1 MTPPQ
6 DPLAPPPPVTRPRLR
21 RAHGAVLEASLPA
34 LVPAV
39 EQGSL
44 ADIPFVNAQQAPDAV
59 AFSRKHRDGTWY
71 DVTCAQFAGEVLA
84 VAKGLI
90 AHGLAPGDR
99 LAIMS
104 RTRYEWTLLDFAAWA
119 AGLITVPVHP
129 TATARQVSWILRD
142 AGARACAVEGVDE
155 ARTLTAVRGELP
167 HLEHL
172 WQLTA
177 IHGNESSAIG
187 QISAAGRGLPHSAV
201 AERRRLLTPG
211 HIATLTHTS
220 GTAALPQGCVLTH
233 AHLFTKI
240 DNTIELLYP
249 VYRSLTDRP
258 AATLL
263 TLPLAHALGRTVAL
277 GCVRARIRL
286 GHAPDADALPDLAGF
301 RPTFLV
307 TTPRLLERVHHTTRA
322 AAEEAGRAAAFDRAA
337 ALARRIGAAVA
348 AEQHGTGDGPGLSL
362 RAGRS
367 LYEAGVYR
375 RVREALGGEVRH
387 VLCGGAPLSRS
398 LATFYEGVGI
408 PVHESYGLTETA
420 AGAVLAPPHA
430 PRLGTVGW
438 PLPGTA
444 VRIAEDGEILLR
456 GGQICSG
463 YWDSR
468 TRSIR
473 PVTGSGGWL
482 PTGDLGALDED
493 GYLTVHG
500 RKQDLITLADGARF
514 SPGPLEEAIRAD
526 PVIGHCVVAGEG
538 RPYLTALLTLDPEG
552 LAQWLRAAGR
562 RPAAAERMAEDPELL
577 RHIQRV
583 IDEAGR
589 VHRFHL
595 LPRPFTVASG
605 YLTPAGTLRRT
616 AVLRD
621 HTEPVENLYRGG
633 R

>member
-6 DPLAPPPPVTRPRLR
+6 DPHAPPPAVIRPRLR
-21 RAHGAVLEASLPA
+21 RAHGAVVEASLPA

-59 AFSRKHRDGTWY
+59 AFSRQHRDGTWY
-71 DVTCAQFAGEVLA
+71 DVTCAEFAGEVLA

-142 AGARACAVEGVDE
+142 AGARACAVEGVEE
-155 ARTLTAVRGELP
+155 ARTLTAIRAELP

-177 IHGNESSAIG
+177 IHGSESSAIG
-187 QISAAGRGLPHSAV
+187 QISAAGRALPHSAV
-201 AERRRLLTPG
+201 GERRRLLTPG

-233 AHLFTKI
+233 AHLFTRI
-240 DNTIELLYP
+240 DNAIELLYP
-249 VYRSLTDRP
+249 IHRSLTDRP
-258 AATLL
+258 AGTLL

-277 GCVRARIRL
+277 SCVRARIRL
-286 GHAPDADALPDLAGF
+286 GHAPGDALPDLAGF

-307 TTPRLLERVHHTTRA
+307 ATPQLLERVHHATRTA
-322 AAEEAGRAAAFDRAA
+322 ADEAGRGAAFDRGA
-337 ALARRIGAAVA
+337 ALARRIGAAVR

-367 LYEAGVYR
+367 LYEPTVYR
-375 RVREALGGEVRH
+375 RVREALGGEVRF
-387 VLCGGAPLSRS
+387 VISGGAPLSDS
-398 LATFYEGVGI
+398 LATFYEGAGI
-408 PVHESYGLTETA
+408 PVHEAYGLTETA
-420 AGAVLAPPHA
+420 ATAVLAPPHA

-444 VRIAEDGEILLR
+444 VRIADDGEILLR

-473 PVTGSGGWL
+473 PVTGNGGWL
-482 PTGDLGALDED
+482 PTGDLGTLDDD
-493 GYLTVHG
+493 GYLTVDG
-500 RKQDLITLADGARF
+500 RKQDLITTADGGRF
-514 SPGPLEEAIRAD
+514 VPGPLERAVGAD
-526 PVIGHCVVAGEG
+526 PLIGHCVVVGDR

-583 IDEAGR
+583 VEDAGR
-589 VHRFHL
+589 IQRFRL

-605 YLTPAGTLRRT
+605 YLTPAGTLRRA
-616 AVLRD
+616 AVVRD
-621 HTEPVENLYRGG
+621 HAREIEALYER
-633 R
+633 RQR